1 MGPLCA
7 GICRTRS
14 VMVEVESLQCQR
26 HPMVSANGVGGGQKT
41 SGTCTAENAGIIRAA
56 SRPERRTTV
65 TMRFNPNPRSRVRGI
80 YIPPC
85 GGDHGQETTYMNW
98 CDQCREIAY
107 QEKTIR
113 LMEDQ
118 TDLLRYQAENLGYQP
133 RRKDTPSRP
142 PAPAPEKKIP
152 SGGANV
158 RPRSSSTS

>member
-1 MGPLCA
+1 
-7 GICRTRS
+7 
-14 VMVEVESLQCQR
+14 
-26 HPMVSANGVGGGQKT
+26 
-41 SGTCTAENAGIIRAA
+41 
-56 SRPERRTTV
+56 V

-98 CDQCREIAY
+98 CPRCVDIRKLALL
-107 QEKTIR
+107 QEQNV
-113 LMEDQ
+113 LMADQ

-142 PAPAPEKKIP
+142 PAPVPEKKIP

>member
-1 MGPLCA
+1 M
-7 GICRTRS
+7 
-14 VMVEVESLQCQR
+14 
-26 HPMVSANGVGGGQKT
+26 
-41 SGTCTAENAGIIRAA
+41 
-56 SRPERRTTV
+56 
-65 TMRFNPNPRSRVRGI
+65 TMRFNPHPKIRARGI

-85 GGDHGQETTYMNW
+85 GGFHSPETTYLNW

-113 LMEDQ
+113 LMADQNVLMADQ

-142 PAPAPEKKIP
+142 PAPVPEKKIP